1 MYMDIGSLN
10 YRRKKKRYNF
20 FFNLSQGSEMEIQ
33 SLCFNLNTQRNK
45 NSILPQTIFRITAK

>member
-20 FFNLSQGSEMEIQ
+20 FLNQSQGSEMEIQ